1 MKPLQEDALAMLR
14 AQSVAER
21 FLPERRLS
29 AGAEGEAGLKEPA
42 SFWERAAKVLLAKA
56 PGSARSALFEW
67 YDLFNEFGAR
77 HAESGGVAFT
87 DYSASTGLQSTSY
100 QELVDRALA
109 LTKQWTRAGVGP
121 GCTVCLIF
129 DPRATYLASLLAA
142 WHCGASVCV
151 IPPSGPEF
159 VQRALEQ
166 ATAHVEGRL
175 FAVVSPK
182 AATWADASVERL
194 VWRPVPMNGRVGPP
208 HRFEAG
214 ETAAY
219 LFSPLTVDWFPLA
232 VSAEQLYLSALRDAL
247 LLLQL
252 GSSDVISA
260 PGFCDLQFKPS
271 LILASLAAGAAWVE
285 FDQGE
290 LHSWRPLQD
299 AKVSVL
305 GVAPIMRR
313 LLSAAGAPV
322 PSSIR
327 RWFRNV
333 AESTSDDWSVV
344 QAKLARAQTLGMNYF
359 ANAATPGALLFSD
372 WTSNPC
378 ACGVL
383 RAPGLAC
390 ELTEPNGTE
399 MPQLSDVGTLSPV
412 ADFEP
417 GPGQLTPPTVA
428 ATGRIV
434 LSQTRR
440 DNVWVANLGSHRDGK
455 LLPEPLIE
463 GLLLR
468 RYPKQVRA
476 AIIVSLPA
484 RQRDAVVSDR
494 LVVFARPT
502 EPPLL
507 AAEVERV
514 LKEAFGVQ
522 WSPRSVTVFELN
534 PALVAP
540 DDPHSEVDRDRCAA
554 QYLAGMLWAK
564 ARAGR
569 VFRELARMGPE
580 LSQVMRHHSERTERT
595 ERAVPSPLVVRSR

>member
-1 MKPLQEDALAMLR
+1 MTPPQDDALATLR
-14 AQSVAER
+14 AESLAER
-21 FLPERRLS
+21 FLPELRLS
-29 AGAEGEAGLKEPA
+29 AEAEGGAELEAPP
-42 SFWERAAKVLLAKA
+42 SFWERAARVLLAKA
-56 PGSARSALFEW
+56 PGSSRSALFEW

-77 HAESGGVAFT
+77 HAGSGRVAFT
-87 DYSASTGLQSTSY
+87 DYSASMGLQSTSY
-100 QELVDRALA
+100 PELVDRALA

-151 IPPSGPEF
+151 VPPSGPEF

-166 ATAHVEGRL
+166 AAAHVNGRL
-175 FAVVSPK
+175 FAVVCPK
-182 AATWADASVERL
+182 AATWVDASVELL
-194 VWRPVPMNGRVGPP
+194 VWRPESTNARVGSP

-219 LFSPLTVDWFPLA
+219 LFSPLTVDWFPLP

-252 GSSDVISA
+252 EPSDIISA

-271 LILASLAAGAAWVE
+271 LILASLAAGAEWVE

-290 LHSWRPLQD
+290 LHSWRVLQE

-305 GVAPIMRR
+305 GVAPVTRR
-313 LLSAAGAPV
+313 LLGARGASV
-322 PSSIR
+322 PSSVR

-333 AESTSDDWSVV
+333 AETTSDEWTEV

-417 GPGQLTPPTVA
+417 GPGQRMLPTVA

-434 LSQTRR
+434 LAQTRC

-494 LVVFARPT
+494 LVVFARPS

-507 AAEVERV
+507 AAEVEGV

-534 PALVAP
+534 PALLAP
-540 DDPHSEVDRDRCAA
+540 DDPQSEVDRAGCAA
-554 QYLAGMLWAK
+554 QYLAGILWAK
-564 ARAGR
+564 ARAGP
-569 VFRELARMGPE
+569 VFRELARLGPE
-580 LSQVMRHHSERTERT
+580 LSQVMRHHSERTEG
-595 ERAVPSPLVVRSR
+595 AASIRSG